1 LQPVPAPLPPFDRE
15 SFLDAQ
21 RRNRLATWRLTAV
34 AYLAVLIV
42 CFAIS
47 VLLSPVLIGAL
58 VLLVDLLAIVLPVP
72 DLGAFFWQ
80 FLDRLTDDSVRVSAG
95 ELVRGIA
102 LASAPGL
109 MLALLAWAG
118 LRRLFARF
126 GPDAVV
132 SAIGAR
138 DLDPQDF
145 EQRQLGNAVEE
156 MAIAA
161 NIRPPRIT
169 LYAGSTINGAAIG
182 RGTEDAVLVVSRAAL
197 DELNRAQTQALCGHL
212 IATVANGDVRPG
224 GLIISVLQLC
234 GLTRV
239 LTIALFERHAREMMR
254 RLLRRDSG
262 DGLQLMS
269 ELVAY
274 ATMEEKV
281 RDDTPK
287 PSADTSNKLSLVD
300 WLRMPFMAP
309 QLIGGIMLPMLTSFL
324 LLPLFALSWRA
335 RRYLADATAVQLTRD
350 PESLSEALAK
360 LGRTGVGAPGPAWV
374 QHLFFASG
382 RTGAIV
388 SFHPTFQKRVNYLR
402 RLGASLHFVPPRPTP
417 KELAIAVFVVGPLL
431 VLMAALMGTALFLM
445 GVLNFMLSMLF
456 LLPVIALL
464 HFLLRKFV

>member
-1 LQPVPAPLPPFDRE
+1 MRTGPAPLPPFDRE

-21 RRNRLATWRLTAV
+21 RRNRRAAWRLTAV

-58 VLLVDLLAIVLPVP
+58 VLFLDLLAIVLPVP
-72 DLGAFFWQ
+72 DGGAFFWQ
-80 FLDRLTDDSVRVSAG
+80 FLERLTDDSVHLNTG

-102 LASAPGL
+102 LAAAPGL
-109 MLALLAWAG
+109 LLALLAWAG

-145 EQRQLGNAVEE
+145 EQRQLGNVVEE
-156 MAIAA
+156 MALAA
-161 NIRPPRIT
+161 NIRPPRVA

-182 RGTEDAVLVVSRAAL
+182 RSTEDAVLVVSRATL
-197 DELNRAQTQALCGHL
+197 DDLNRAQTQALCGHL

-239 LTIALFERHAREMMR
+239 LTIALFERHAREMIR
-254 RLLRRDSG
+254 RLLRRDPG

-269 ELVAY
+269 ELIAF
-274 ATMEEKV
+274 ATMQE
-281 RDDTPK
+281 RQTPK
-287 PSADTSNKLSLVD
+287 ASADTSSKLSLVD

-360 LGRTGVGAPGPAWV
+360 LARNGVGAPGPAWV

-382 RTGAIV
+382 RAGSVVT
-388 SFHPTFQKRVNYLR
+388 FHPTWQKRVNYLR
-402 RLGASLHFVPPRPTP
+402 RLGASLHFTPPRPSA
-417 KELAIAVFVVGPLL
+417 KELGVAVFVVGPLMVL
-431 VLMAALMGTALFLM
+431 VALLMGTALFLM

-456 LLPVIALL
+456 LLPVVGLL
-464 HFLLRKFV
+464 HVLLRKLS

>member
-21 RRNRLATWRLTAV
+21 RRNRRATWRLTAV

-42 CFAIS
+42 CLAIS

-58 VLLVDLLAIVLPVP
+58 VLLTDLLAIVLPVP
-72 DLGAFFWQ
+72 DVGAFFWQ
-80 FLDRLTDDSVRVSAG
+80 FLDRITDDSVRVNWG
-95 ELVRGIA
+95 EVVRGVA
-102 LASAPGL
+102 LAAAPGL
-109 MLALLAWAG
+109 LLAVVAWVD
-118 LRRLFARF
+118 LRKLFARF

-132 SAIGAR
+132 RAIGAR
-138 DLDPQDF
+138 ELDPQDF
-145 EQRQLGNAVEE
+145 EERQLGNVVEE

-161 NIRPPRIT
+161 NIRPPRVT
-169 LYAGSTINGAAIG
+169 LYQGSTINGAAIG
-182 RGTEDAVLVVSRAAL
+182 RGTEDAVLVVSRATL
-197 DELNRAQTQALCGHL
+197 DGLNRAQTQALCGHL
-212 IATVANGDVRPG
+212 IATVANGDARPG

-239 LTIALFERHAREMMR
+239 LTIALFERHAREMIW

-262 DGLQLMS
+262 DGLRLMS
-269 ELVAY
+269 ELIAY
-274 ATMEEKV
+274 ATMQEKS
-281 RDDTPK
+281 RDESPK
-287 PSADTSNKLSLVD
+287 PSTNTSNKLSLVD

-360 LGRTGVGAPGPAWV
+360 LGRTGVGAPGPGWV

-382 RTGAIV
+382 RPGSMVA
-388 SFHPTFQKRVNYLR
+388 FHPPYEKRVNYLR
-402 RLGASLHFVPPRPTP
+402 RLGASLHFVPPKPTA
-417 KELAIAVFVVGPLL
+417 KELALAGFVIGPLL
-431 VLMAALMGTALFLM
+431 VLMALLMGTALVLM

-456 LLPVIALL
+456 LLPVVALL
-464 HFLLRKFV
+464 HFLLRKLA